1 MLLGASLDRYVRQS
15 CRVRCS
21 GPRHGRRKY
30 FVFPTARTDSEWAID
45 RPVTLTLWDPQGKF
59 KTEAEVKARSVI
71 RFNTPQTAVEKSVS
85 AVLEKLATE
94 MGNGATLG
102 SIAVAW
108 AMNKAPY
115 VFPIVGGRS
124 PQQLEEVIKAGVPLK
139 AWLNGLNTNQYT

>member
-1 MLLGASLDRYVRQS
+1 M
-15 CRVRCS
+15 
-21 GPRHGRRKY
+21 
-30 FVFPTARTDSEWAID
+30 
-45 RPVTLTLWDPQGKF
+45 TLTLWDPQGKF